1 MAEKRANQSTKKR
14 ADQKEI
20 FSISPDG
27 EAFPLPRPEDYPK
40 ELKRLQ
46 KIVTAQRKEG
56 REIVVVMGLGF
67 VGAVM
72 AGVVADS
79 VQKSNQTEA
88 DGVMVRQAHHD
99 KRESSKGNRD
109 KQGCHPEPVEGPL
122 PSYPKFVIGVQR
134 PSVRSYWKI
143 PLLNRGI
150 APVEAEDPEVAPMIA
165 RCVKGKKT
173 LIATYTEDA
182 LCLADVV
189 VVDVQCDYFKET
201 LGNCR
206 QGHAEIAALEDSLKV
221 IGDKIRPDC
230 LVLIET
236 TVPPG
241 TTEYIA
247 YPIIKKAFE
256 RRFGSPD
263 QSTPEDTKLK
273 TLDSRTRD
281 LQVIRG
287 NDKKSGRSLLSAPTV
302 TLSLSKGVKGGGS
315 AVSPAGGGAGGG
327 APSPIASGPSPAE
340 GTPEPL
346 LAHSYER
353 VMPGR
358 EYVASIRD
366 FWRVCSGVNPTARAR
381 VAKFLSEVLNVE
393 KFPLT
398 VLDRPIES
406 ETCKIIENSYRAT
419 ILAFLDEWSLFAE
432 RNGVDIMKVIQ
443 AIKVRPTHSNMI
455 FPGPGIG
462 GYCLPKDGGLGVW
475 AYRHL
480 MGFEDDIFKI
490 TPMAIDINDTRALHA
505 AELVRDAL
513 RNMGKIV
520 AASKIVI
527 LGASYREDVG
537 DTRYSGSE
545 ALVRKLTEMGG
556 EIRVHDPYVQ
566 HWWELEKQDTYP
578 APGHSWARFFRNQE
592 SLTDLRI
599 EPDMKAALKGADA
612 VVLAVK
618 HQAYRDLDP
627 DKILKMTGRPFAIID
642 CFGLL
647 DDAKI
652 RRYFELGCE
661 VKGLGRGHI
670 KRIKDQVKLK
680 NDERKLSYQ
689 K

>member
-1 MAEKRANQSTKKR
+1 MPPKKTVNQAAT
-14 ADQKEI
+14 
-20 FSISPDG
+20 ISVSPSG
-27 EAFPLPRPEDYPK
+27 ESFPLPKPEDYDK
-40 ELKRLQ
+40 EFQRLQ
-46 KIVTAQRKEG
+46 KLVAKNRKEG
-56 REIVVVMGLGF
+56 REIVVVMGVGF

-72 AGVVADS
+72 AGIVADATDKKTK
-79 VQKSNQTEA
+79 KS
-88 DGVMVRQAHHD
+88 
-99 KRESSKGNRD
+99 S
-109 KQGCHPEPVEGPL
+109 
-122 PSYPKFVIGVQR
+122 KFVIGMQR
-134 PSVRSYWKI
+134 PSQRSYWKI
-143 PLLNRGI
+143 PYLNKGI
-150 APVEAEDPEVAPMIA
+150 APVEAEDPEVAPLIA
-165 RCVKGKKT
+165 RCVKDKKT
-173 LIATYTEDA
+173 LIATYTYDA
-182 LCLADVV
+182 LKLADCV
-189 VVDVQCDYFKET
+189 VVDVQCDYFKES

-206 QGHAEIAALEDSLKV
+206 QGHAEIAALEDSLKI
-221 IGDKIRPDC
+221 IGEKIKPDC

-241 TTEYIA
+241 TTEYVA
-247 YPIIKKAFE
+247 YPILKKAFE
-256 RRFGSPD
+256 RRFP
-263 QSTPEDTKLK
+263 
-273 TLDSRTRD
+273 
-281 LQVIRG
+281 
-287 NDKKSGRSLLSAPTV
+287 LSDATM
-302 TLSLSKGVKGGGS
+302 
-315 AVSPAGGGAGGG
+315 SPAGGGAGGDSSRHSSS
-327 APSPIASGPSPAE
+327 ADSHELRATSY
-340 GTPEPL
+340 EPL

-366 FWRVCSGVNPTARAR
+366 FWRVCSGVNETARAR

-406 ETCKIIENSYRAT
+406 ETCKIVENSYRAT

-545 ALVRKLTEMGG
+545 VLVRKLTEMGG
-556 EIRVHDPYVQ
+556 EVRVHDPYVK
-566 HWWELEKQDTYP
+566 HWWELEKQESYP

-592 SLTDLRI
+592 HLTELRI
-599 EPDMKAALKGADA
+599 DPDMKTVLKGADA
-612 VVLAVK
+612 VVLAVR

-627 DKILKMTGRPFAIID
+627 ATIIKMTGRPVAIID
-642 CFGLL
+642 CFGIL

-661 VKGLGRGHI
+661 VKGLGRGHV
-670 KRIKDQVKLK
+670 KRIKDSVKK
-680 NDERKLSYQ
+680 V
-689 K
+689 